1 MTHMQRRQFLSK
13 SIGTAVALG
22 TLANPGAQNGF
33 AASNEQL
40 AIAVIGFNGMGF
52 GHVRSIAKNSGARL
66 VTLCDVDDAV
76 LERGKQ
82 AVKSIA
88 GNTPKLVRDFRRV
101 LDDPSID
108 AVTIAT
114 PNHWHCPIAIR
125 ALQAGKDVYV
135 EKPASHVFQ
144 EGRMLV
150 DAARKYNRIVQH
162 GTQMRSSAVTDE
174 AAKVLKSG
182 ILGDIKITK
191 AWNVQDRGIRK
202 PVPDGQPPAGV
213 DYDRW
218 LGPAPKRSFNVNR
231 FHRNW
236 RFFRDYSNGDF
247 GDDGAHDLD
256 MAVFGLGVNEH
267 PVQITAHGSNVR
279 TPGYR
284 EFPDNM
290 TIAYKYADERVL
302 LYEDRMFTPYG
313 LHGVDSG
320 NAFYGTEGYMIFSR
334 RGFFRTFLGRKEE
347 KGPASGKSGRVGA
360 PVPTHV
366 ENYLSCVRSRKQP
379 KAPAD
384 VAHRVCALIH
394 LGEIAYRTRSVLE
407 FDPKTERIVNNSKL
421 NDLLT
426 KEYRAPY
433 GMPDKV

>member
-1 MTHMQRRQFLSK
+1 MAQMHRRQFVS
-13 SIGTAVALG
+13 TAVTGAAALAV
-22 TLANPGAQNGF
+22 ANSGF

-40 AIAVIGFNGMGF
+40 AMAVIGFNGMGF
-52 GHVRSIAKNSGARL
+52 GHVRALAKNAGARV
-66 VTLCDVDDAV
+66 VTLCDLDDRV
-76 LERGKQ
+76 LDRGKE

-88 GNTPKLVRDFRRV
+88 GNTPKLERDFRKV

-135 EKPASHVFQ
+135 EKPASHVFR
-144 EGRMLV
+144 EGQMLV
-150 DAARKYNRIVQH
+150 EAARKYKRIVQH
-162 GTQMRSSAVTDE
+162 GTQMRSSPVTVE
-174 AAKVLKSG
+174 AGKVLKSG

-191 AWNVQDRGIRK
+191 AWNVQDRGITK
-202 PVPDGQPPAGV
+202 PVPDSEPPAGV

-218 LGPAPKRSFNVNR
+218 LGPAPKRPFNAIR

-256 MAVFGLGVNEH
+256 MAVWALGVNEH
-267 PVQITAHGSNVR
+267 PVQITSHGSNVR
-279 TPGYR
+279 RPGVR

-290 TIAYKYADERVL
+290 TVAFKYADERVL

-320 NAFYGTEGYMIFSR
+320 NAFYGTKGYMIFSR
-334 RGFFRTFLGRKEE
+334 RGYFRTYLGRKEA
-347 KGPASGKSGRVGA
+347 KGPSSGKAGRVGA
-360 PVPTHV
+360 PLPSHMQNFLTSIR
-366 ENYLSCVRSRKQP
+366 NRKQTN
-379 KAPAD
+379 ANAE

-394 LGEIAYRTRSVLE
+394 LGDIAYRNKTVLT
-407 FDPKTERIVNNSKL
+407 FDPQTEKIVNQPKL
-421 NDLLT
+421 NIYLK

-433 GMPDKV
+433 ELPSKV